1 MLSLSTLRRELE
13 GTTQVAEKFKSDGE
27 FTIDLETFAGISDVF
42 SCDTSDVLALV
53 DELGGDTALFRV
65 VARDHGSSMPI
76 VVTAMAYASGNEVEL
91 RAADLK
97 PIEGKVTA
105 SRIGPGGYVVAKI
118 GKASVQIPMVVSDDL
133 RDALISLRND
143 GIEAPQFSETKGLP
157 PLVIGSPFDDQP
169 IRTVKEVPQRD
180 LPPHADIVPQNSDL
194 TVMAVLEPSRKYGSP
209 RLRVKTEAGEII
221 EGLIATQPIV
231 RCISGQY
238 EGAVDLDESV
248 VGQKFQIVDVEDRR
262 RRDGEL
268 VKGEDGKVQK
278 TVIVRN
284 TTTKREFKL

>member
-1 MLSLSTLRRELE
+1 MLSLNILRRELE
-13 GTTQVAEKFKSDGE
+13 GTTQVAEKFKSQGE
-27 FTIDLETFAGISDVF
+27 FAIDLNTFAGISDVF
-42 SCDTSDVLALV
+42 TCETADVLALV
-53 DELGGDTALFRV
+53 DELGGDTVLFRV
-65 VARDHGSSMPI
+65 VPRANGSSMPI
-76 VVTAMAYASGNEVEL
+76 VVTAMAYGSANGVEL
-91 RAADLK
+91 RAADLA

-105 SRIGPGGYVVAKI
+105 SRIGPGGYVVAAI
-118 GKASVQIPMVVSDDL
+118 GKASVQIPMVVSDEL

-143 GIEAPQFSETKGLP
+143 GKEAPMFSETKGQPSLE
-157 PLVIGSPFDDQP
+157 IESPFDGQK
-169 IRTVKEVPQRD
+169 ISTVKEVPQRD
-180 LPPHADIVPQNSDL
+180 LPPHADIVPRNSDL

-221 EGLIATQPIV
+221 EGLIASQTIV

-238 EGAVDLDESV
+238 EGSVELDESV

-284 TTTKREFKL
+284 TTVKREFSL